1 MCLSMT
7 VNPVLTVMILYAGY
21 HVFGLWG
28 MLLGVPVAR
37 YFLHDVLGVPLR
49 NRTDKPDTP
58 LAPEPP
64 AV

>member
-1 MCLSMT
+1 
-7 VNPVLTVMILYAGY
+7 MILYAGY

-49 NRTDKPDTP
+49 NRSDKPDTP
-58 LAPEPP
+58 LVPEPP